1 MLADA
6 DDVVLGFIREHILQH
21 LEGQH
26 IGLAKELDEEND
38 ADLLGVE
45 VELLAL
51 DVDIAGQDVVKND
64 VLDERALVVLLVVES
79 FDITERNCEYL
90 CDLICLSVLTLSKG
104 NAIILVAG
112 ADKSVGVS
120 VGNEGSLR
128 ECELLFNALLGFSDL
143 GELAARY
150 NDSVLI
156 NSTDGASY
164 YVLQL
169 MDNVLE

>member
-1 MLADA
+1 MKKTL
-6 DDVVLGFIREHILQH
+6 
-21 LEGQH
+21 
-26 IGLAKELDEEND
+26 
-38 ADLLGVE
+38 
-45 VELLAL
+45 LLAL
-51 DVDIAGQDVVKND
+51 AILLSKEYNLALCGRNENKMKEL
-64 VLDERALVVLLVVES
+64 LDELGDCQLYAEC
-79 FDITERNCEYL
+79 FDITERDREYL